1 MKIEGFDHLVLNV
14 EDLDTTLRFYEET
27 LGLEA
32 LRVEEFR
39 RGEAPFPSVRIS
51 PDALIDLV
59 QRPRATES
67 NNVDHFCLIIEPTD
81 MELLAAEM
89 KSKGV
94 EVSGEPG
101 RRWGAHGYG
110 LSFYIKDPEGNT
122 IELKTHPPGYS

>member
-51 PDALIDLV
+51 LDGLFPAFPLHKVRGL
-59 QRPRATES
+59 
-67 NNVDHFCLIIEPTD
+67 
-81 MELLAAEM
+81 
-89 KSKGV
+89 
-94 EVSGEPG
+94 GECG
-101 RRWGAHGYG
+101 R
-110 LSFYIKDPEGNT
+110 
-122 IELKTHPPGYS
+122 